1 MKKDETKNREYHR
14 MYYQKHKEQARERAR
29 QAYHRKKMLAQSLPT
44 IPTRSL
50 NTNFGSI
57 RKVEIDGQTW
67 FVAIDVANILG
78 ASRTHELIR
87 VCEKDEV
94 NKIYLNRFSQTNSRK
109 LHHQYAGTAK
119 NPYENAHRAGRKFQ
133 TVATAKN
140 RRFSSESNYQSTA
153 PATKQNADV

>member
-94 NKIYLNRFSQTNSRK
+94 NKIYLIDSLKRIQGNYIINMLGLLRILMKMR
-109 LHHQYAGTAK
+109 LHICYIGK
-119 NPYENAHRAGRKFQ
+119 INL
-133 TVATAKN
+133 
-140 RRFSSESNYQSTA
+140 
-153 PATKQNADV
+153 